1 MTKQVTVSSIIFSVR
16 LVRFFKKLPGAVEE
30 NWERYFWGIKNPT
43 NIPTRTK

>member
-16 LVRFFKKLPGAVEE
+16 LVRLFKKILEAVEE
-30 NWERYFWGIKNPT
+30 NWERYFLGIKNPP